1 MAERKD
7 DLKEG
12 DSGFTNLCLNRQ
24 YSVMLTGITMKVMI
38 VGTKIDAFV
47 VKALGQSLQEQS
59 STVGL

>member
-24 YSVMLTGITMKVMI
+24 YSVMLTGITMEVMI
-38 VGTKIDAFV
+38 VGTEIDVFDCMFLSCHV
-47 VKALGQSLQEQS
+47 RVSE
-59 STVGL
+59 